1 MFESHRDRAA
11 AQQLQTPER
20 GGNARRRA
28 EGGGGALR
36 VAWVRLEALSAA
48 PGGRVVCESEESSAT
63 DGERRRRGSD
73 EKLSER
79 EGSLVP
85 PEQVR
90 SAWGSKLV
98 LLTLWGVAGI
108 AMQGVE

>member
-48 PGGRVVCESEESSAT
+48 PGGRVVQRER
-63 DGERRRRGSD
+63 GEFGDRRRAPKTGFR
-73 EKLSER
+73 
-79 EGSLVP
+79 
-85 PEQVR
+85 
-90 SAWGSKLV
+90 
-98 LLTLWGVAGI
+98 
-108 AMQGVE
+108 